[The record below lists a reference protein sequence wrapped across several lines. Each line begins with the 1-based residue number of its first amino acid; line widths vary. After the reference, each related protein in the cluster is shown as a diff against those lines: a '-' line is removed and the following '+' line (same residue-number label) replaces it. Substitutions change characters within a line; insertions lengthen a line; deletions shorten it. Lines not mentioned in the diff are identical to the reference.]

1 MCVHTLRI
9 VSPDRIL
16 RCVNII
22 NAPVA
27 IRTRQLSA
35 LGCHGEW
42 EEGPPNACT
51 VTCSRRTNRGR
62 AYYLLYTQSTWKLQY
77 QSEAFI
83 QPQARLFTVMAHA
96 IFEQDLKKETNRTG
110 TQKLERRKSRLC
122 VKRARRYSDTA
133 AFEGNL
139 W

>member
-1 MCVHTLRI
+1 MHTLRI

-22 NAPVA
+22 NAPVP

-42 EEGPPNACT
+42 EERPPNTCT

-77 QSEAFI
+77 QCEALI
-83 QPQARLFTVMAHA
+83 QPQAGLFTVMAHV
-96 IFEQDLKKETNRTG
+96 IFEQDLEKETEQVGNA
-110 TQKLERRKSRLC
+110 EIRRKSWLC
-122 VKRARRYSDTA
+122 VKHARRYSDTA